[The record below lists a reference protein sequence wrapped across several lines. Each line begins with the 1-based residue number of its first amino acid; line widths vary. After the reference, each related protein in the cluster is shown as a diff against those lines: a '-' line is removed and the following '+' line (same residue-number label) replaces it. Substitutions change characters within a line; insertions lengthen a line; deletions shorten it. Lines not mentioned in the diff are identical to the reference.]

1 MRARHVCNVCLMM
14 MLCKALVLRAV
25 CEAVVE
31 GDRQGTAGGVVESPR
46 EGGGEGGSNMAHR
59 CAMLLY
65 MEM

>member
-1 MRARHVCNVCLMM
+1 MM

-31 GDRQGTAGGVVESPR
+31 GDRQGMGVLTFAGGVVESPR